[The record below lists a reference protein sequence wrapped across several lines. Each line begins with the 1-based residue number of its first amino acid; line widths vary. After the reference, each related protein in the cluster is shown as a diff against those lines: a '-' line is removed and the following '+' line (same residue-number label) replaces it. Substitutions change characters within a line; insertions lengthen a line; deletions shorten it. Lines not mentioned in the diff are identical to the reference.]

1 MWRLDRLSI
10 SESVLVA
17 PLPLQNRSSIT
28 DLLASVTPDEIYY
41 LAGPS
46 SVAAS
51 FLDPAGSV
59 EKIYQPVVDFLEVLR
74 TNHSDIKFF
83 NAASTD
89 CFGNQADT
97 SLMEQSQQ
105 RPVSPYGIA
114 KSAAFWAAKNYR
126 EAFGV
131 QAASGILTN
140 HESPL
145 RDPGFFSRRV
155 ITGLRKVSQGL
166 QRTITLGNL
175 NGGRDWLWAGDAVE
189 AIHLIGSA
197 TIRDDY
203 LVGSGRTSTL
213 RNFVATACDALG
225 LDIDEV
231 VEYDA
236 GLARPLD
243 VESVALDPT
252 KISSALGWKATLDFE
267 QIIDRLLGENLD

>member
-1 MWRLDRLSI
+1 LDRLSI
-10 SESVLVA
+10 SESV
-17 PLPLQNRSSIT
+17 PLEHFPLQNRASIT
-28 DLLASVTPDEIYY
+28 DLLTSVTPDEIYY

-46 SVAAS
+46 SVADS
-51 FLDPAGSV
+51 FRDPAGSM

-74 TNHSDIKFF
+74 ANHSDIKFF

-89 CFGNQADT
+89 CFGNQANT
-97 SLMEQSQQ
+97 TLREESQH

-114 KSAAFWAAKNYR
+114 KSAAFWAAKSYR

-175 NGGRDWLWAGDAVE
+175 NGGRDWVWAGDAVK

-197 TIRDDY
+197 TTRDDY
-203 LVGSGRTSTL
+203 LVGSGRTATL
-213 RNFVATACDALG
+213 RAFVVTACDVLG
-225 LDIDEV
+225 LDMDEV
-231 VEYDA
+231 VEYDE

-243 VESVALDPT
+243 VETVALDPT